1 MGKAATVIT
10 ATLVAVFFSGLANA
24 GRVYVPQ
31 KSGSASTVASAI
43 ASRVGDI
50 VSAGA
55 MEGTY
60 IPGYQQDRQIPVK
73 VLNSN
78 DFSARRTFEAATGL
92 LKRGGPVA
100 AAVAASA
107 AVGWAADQV
116 GGFIDDQKGGL
127 YKKGQPAGAVTTN
140 PDNGEYYWTA
150 YSPTIRKSSPELA
163 CNAALAQQAKDYSS
177 SYKGYV
183 YDSVQMQNPSQAIC
197 YGSMITSWGGYA
209 GTQINM
215 SRSGSSCPA
224 GSTFDGAHGY
234 CAPDAVDSV
243 PFTDADYDQ
252 LQAAMNSA
260 SGSNT
265 AGDPNFIKD
274 LIRASCEGSTA
285 PQRCYE
291 SLMANGPGQG
301 SQSLSGPSSVTA
313 PGTSSIT
320 VSKDK
325 DGNATSTTTTSNTTF
340 NITYGNNYYSYSS
353 TTTKTKTNPDGST
366 ETTTEEEPDDSAEK
380 YPEQPDPL
388 SPVIKEYDK
397 VTEAVKTPQET
408 VAGLDSKAWFSFGG
422 SCQELDLDTP
432 IGHIKT
438 NYCPTVESYVK
449 PVLGFIFAVCA
460 YLYCA
465 AIWRETTMTVRPT

>member
-31 KSGSASTVASAI
+31 KSGSASTVASSI

-55 MEGTY
+55 IEGTY
-60 IPGYQQDRQIPVK
+60 IPGYQQDRQVPVK
-73 VLNSN
+73 VINSN

-107 AVGWAADQV
+107 AIGWAVDQV
-116 GGFIDDQKGGL
+116 GGFIDANGQPV
-127 YKKGQPAGAVTTN
+127 KKGTSSASTGNAKDGT
-140 PDNGEYYWTA
+140 YYWTWA
-150 YSPTIRKSSPELA
+150 GANGDTSLNAPSAALSCSLFASKYGHRSPTVSKVSDTRYE
-163 CNAALAQQAKDYSS
+163 C
-177 SYKGYV
+177 
-183 YDSVQMQNPSQAIC
+183 
-197 YGSMITSWGGYA
+197 T
-209 GTQINM
+209 TE
-215 SRSGSSCPA
+215 SGSTTSPTKATYIFARYGNKCPTGSQLDSNGVCMSGTA
-224 GSTFDGAHGY
+224 GNM
-234 CAPDAVDSV
+234 
-243 PFTDADYDQ
+243 PFEQTDWDK
-252 LQAAMNSA
+252 LQAALNSA
-260 SGSNT
+260 SGANT
-265 AGDPNFIKD
+265 AGDPNFVRD
-274 LIRASCEGSTA
+274 LIRASCEGSLA

-301 SQSLSGPSSVTA
+301 SQSLSGPSTVVA
-313 PGTSSIT
+313 PGTSSVV

-340 NITYGNNYYSYSS
+340 NITYGNNYYNYSS

-366 ETTTEEEPDDSAEK
+366 ETTTEEEPEETSEK

-388 SPVIKEYDK
+388 SPVLKEYDK
-397 VTEAVKTPQET
+397 VTDAIKTPQDT
-408 VAGLDSKAWFSFGG
+408 VDGLQAKPWFSFGG

-449 PVLGFIFAVCA
+449 PVLGFIFAICA

-465 AIWRETTMTVRPT
+465 AVWRETTMNVRPT

>member
-43 ASRVGDI
+43 ASRVGDV

-73 VLNSN
+73 VINSN

-92 LKRGGPVA
+92 VKRGGPAA
-100 AAVAASA
+100 AAVVGTA
-107 AVGWAADQV
+107 AVMWAVDQI
-116 GGFIDDQKGGL
+116 GGFIDEN
-127 YKKGQPAGAVTTN
+127 GQPAKKGATGDVPTD
-140 PDNGEYYWTA
+140 PSKSEYYWYKMSGGPDRFKSATDACRASYNDLAPNYPDLRNMQLKYTGETTFSCRVDGYPYPAAEGYEYDGA
-150 YSPTIRKSSPELA
+150 YRGGQKCPDNST
-163 CNAALAQQAKDYSS
+163 Y
-177 SYKGYV
+177 
-183 YDSVQMQNPSQAIC
+183 NPA
-197 YGSMITSWGGYA
+197 TGG
-209 GTQINM
+209 
-215 SRSGSSCPA
+215 CA
-224 GSTFDGAHGY
+224 GSTGSA
-234 CAPDAVDSV
+234 A
-243 PFTDADYDQ
+243 FTSSDWDK
-252 LQAAMNSA
+252 LQQALNNA

-274 LIRASCEGSTA
+274 LIHASCEGSTA
-285 PQRCYE
+285 PQRCYD
-291 SLMANGPGQG
+291 SLMANGPGQA

-313 PGTSSIT
+313 PGMSSIT

-325 DGNATSTTTTSNTTF
+325 DGNPTSTTTTSNTTF

-366 ETTTEEEPDDSAEK
+366 ETTTEEEPEETAEK

-408 VAGLDSKAWFSFGG
+408 VEGLTPKPWFSFGG
-422 SCQELDLDTP
+422 SCQEIDFDSP
-432 IGHIKT
+432 IGRIKT
-438 NYCPTVESYVK
+438 NYCPTIESYVK
-449 PVLGFIFAVCA
+449 PVLAFIFAISA
-460 YLYCA
+460 YIYCLS
-465 AIWRETTMTVRPT
+465 IWRETTMTVRPT

>member
-43 ASRVGDI
+43 ASRVGDV

-60 IPGYQQDRQIPVK
+60 IPGYQQDRQVPVK
-73 VLNSN
+73 VINSN
-78 DFSARRTFEAATGL
+78 DFSARRTFEAATNI
-92 LKRGGPVA
+92 LKTRGPAA
-100 AAVAASA
+100 AAVVGTA
-107 AVGWAADQV
+107 AVMWAVDQV
-116 GGFIDDQKGGL
+116 GGFIDDNQQPVKKAGDPSAVPGQFYDASGSYGKDGKTACSLAASKWFGGTTGDYRENWPNAGANSCVFGSGGYVSVDQRQCQAGTAMNFATQKCESG
-127 YKKGQPAGAVTTN
+127 YEAPSGQP
-140 PDNGEYYWTA
+140 E
-150 YSPTIRKSSPELA
+150 
-163 CNAALAQQAKDYSS
+163 
-177 SYKGYV
+177 
-183 YDSVQMQNPSQAIC
+183 
-197 YGSMITSWGGYA
+197 
-209 GTQINM
+209 
-215 SRSGSSCPA
+215 
-224 GSTFDGAHGY
+224 
-234 CAPDAVDSV
+234 
-243 PFTDADYDQ
+243 PFTQSDWDK
-252 LQAAMNSA
+252 LQQAMNSA

-274 LIRASCEGSTA
+274 LIHASCEGSLA
-285 PQRCYE
+285 PQRCYD
-291 SLMANGPGQG
+291 SLLANGPGQA
-301 SQSLSGPSSVTA
+301 SQSLSGPSSVSA

-325 DGNATSTTTTSNTTF
+325 DGNATATTTTSNTTF

-449 PVLGFIFAVCA
+449 PVLAFMFAVFS

>member
-55 MEGTY
+55 IEGTY
-60 IPGYQQDRQIPVK
+60 IPGYNQDRQVPVK
-73 VLNSN
+73 VINSN
-78 DFSARRTFEAATGL
+78 DFSARRTFEAAGNI
-92 LKRGGPVA
+92 LKNRGPAA
-100 AAVAASA
+100 AAVVGTA
-107 AVGWAADQV
+107 AVMWAVDQV
-116 GGFIDDQKGGL
+116 GGFIDDNQ
-127 YKKGQPAGAVTTN
+127 QPAKKAQASEQMCTDPSCYRWETDRVVQTSPTDGGILKAAS
-140 PDNGEYYWTA
+140 PSRICSQIYWTDG
-150 YSPTIRKSSPELA
+150 YEPTELA
-163 CNAALAQQAKDYSS
+163 VLSETTARCKAVRPSDGYTAYYSLTRYGSTCPTGTTYSNTTWSCTGGGEGSTPFTQSDWDKLQQAL
-177 SYKGYV
+177 
-183 YDSVQMQNPSQAIC
+183 N
-197 YGSMITSWGGYA
+197 
-209 GTQINM
+209 N
-215 SRSGSSCPA
+215 
-224 GSTFDGAHGY
+224 
-234 CAPDAVDSV
+234 
-243 PFTDADYDQ
+243 
-252 LQAAMNSA
+252 A
-260 SGSNT
+260 SGPGT
-265 AGDPNFIKD
+265 AGDPNFIRD
-274 LIRASCEGSTA
+274 LIHASCEGSLA
-285 PQRCYE
+285 PQRCYD
-291 SLMANGPGQG
+291 SLLANGPGQA
-301 SQSLSGPSSVTA
+301 SQHLSGPSSVTA

-340 NITYGNNYYSYSS
+340 NITYGNNYYNYSS

-449 PVLGFIFAVCA
+449 PVLAFMFAVFS